1 MRTAS
6 DVLTNPKPGD
16 VVMIGP
22 GWTRRVTQ
30 RNGDMVEFYST
41 FGKRSTATTTGPYG
55 QSVQRWKNE
64 LTNVEVI
71 NVAPE

>member
-6 DVLTNPKPGD
+6 DVLANPKPGD
-16 VVMIGP
+16 EVRIGP

-30 RNGDMVEFYST
+30 RNGDTVEFYST
-41 FGKRSTATTTGPYG
+41 FGTRSTATTIGPFG
-55 QSVQRWKNE
+55 QSIQRWKNE

-71 NVAPE
+71 HVDE